1 MKYSITA
8 MDRPKTE
15 YRLGSQHQRK
25 LNESNIENANVAGI
39 SLSWAER
46 GADEVVLDG
55 EGGSTDAATEEGV
68 AEEVRDVTN
77 VEEARWDE
85 DGFELEKGMVEEDPV
100 GGVGEAEALE
110 L

>member
-1 MKYSITA
+1 MG
-8 MDRPKTE
+8 RPKTE
-15 YRLGSQHQRK
+15 YMPDSQHQRK
-25 LNESNIENANVAGI
+25 LNESNRENANVAGI

-68 AEEVRDVTN
+68 AEVRDVTN

-85 DGFELEKGMVEEDPV
+85 DGLELEEGMVEEDPV

>member
-1 MKYSITA
+1 

-15 YRLGSQHQRK
+15 HMLDSQHQRK
-25 LNESNIENANVAGI
+25 LNESNTKNANVAGI
-39 SLSWAER
+39 SLSWTER
-46 GADEVVLDG
+46 GDDEVVLDG

-68 AEEVRDVTN
+68 AEVRDVTN

-85 DGFELEKGMVEEDPV
+85 DGLELEEGMVEEDPV